1 MVDDIVVEG
10 SLVKNPFEMRNRAR
24 AAGLMVLL
32 HQTSIEDK
40 CVE

>member
-1 MVDDIVVEG
+1 MVDNIVVEG
-10 SLVKNPFEMRNRAR
+10 SLVKNPLEMRNRAR

-32 HQTSIEDK
+32 HRTSIEDL